1 MNRHHC
7 SCIESG
13 DEEMNALSK
22 PPRFMDNQAAAK
34 YLNLSPRTLE
44 KFRVYGGGPV
54 YRKFGRRVLYAI
66 EDLEAYAKS
75 QSRTSTSEDPEPS

>member
-1 MNRHHC
+1 MTAER
-7 SCIESG
+7 
-13 DEEMNALSK
+13 K
-22 PPRFMDNQAAAK
+22 PPRFMDNRTAAK

-66 EDLEAYAKS
+66 EDLEAYAS
-75 QSRTSTSEDPEPS
+75 GQRRTSTSEDCEPSPGATLRK